1 MVEGI
6 GHHQPNIGGYGSTG
20 GVDGQ
25 QNVGR
30 AQGGQETGRTGLN
43 SQLQT
48 ENVSKNQSTQ
58 RSSNNPQLDPPV
70 TGSSNNT
77 REITDGIIN
86 KLGKLSA
93 DDAGKGLFVLYKL
106 LMLLQ
111 AAMNEMQK
119 SMQVMRQAETNVVIA
134 NIQAEANEMEDA
146 AKFGLWMGVISGIV
160 QVGASAFSMAG
171 GIKGVTSASKGI
183 QTGNQMKAAQQD
195 IATMKTELGTMKT
208 ELGTMKTELGTM
220 KTDMGT
226 LKTELRGLE
235 AAQPPNEEAIAAK
248 QGEITQKQTDIDA
261 KQGEIDTKQAD
272 IDKKEEAILKR
283 QMDMGGYKAKLEI
296 VSADARARTDRIQ
309 SIGQFIG
316 SFAQFFKAIGD
327 GIAGI
332 KQADAKRV
340 EGQMK
345 QMEEDANKT
354 NDLTKSVKDLLTA
367 VLQLMQTVNRN
378 EVDTTAQIFRGI

>member
-48 ENVSKNQSTQ
+48 DKVSKNQSTQ
-58 RSSNNPQLDPPV
+58 NSSNNPQLDPPV

-86 KLGKLSA
+86 KLGKLST

-146 AKFGLWMGVISGIV
+146 AKFGLWMGVISGII

-195 IATMKTELGTMKT
+195 ITTMKTELGTMKT
-208 ELGTMKTELGTM
+208 ELGTMKTELGTL

-235 AAQPPNEEAIAAK
+235 AAQPPNEQAIAAK

-316 SFAQFFKAIGD
+316 SFAQFFKSIGD

-332 KQADAKRV
+332 KQADSKRI
-340 EGQMK
+340 EGQIK

-354 NDLTKSVKDLLTA
+354 NDLTKSVKDLLSA
-367 VLQLMQTVNRN
+367 ILQLMQTVNRN